1 MTVSVAA
8 SLVGIPYDKE
18 WNNCATLVCRYY
30 RDVGYGS
37 LPDGDLAEYTPQ
49 ALLWIKNNFK
59 RTDKIEADCLL
70 LVKNIDGTLHVA
82 VFDGEKVLHN
92 TSEYGSSIRQP
103 LHTFL
108 ADKKNRNMRIYKWR
122 H

>member
-1 MTVSVAA
+1 MSTAIAA

-30 RDVGYGS
+30 RDIGYGN

-59 RTDKIEADCLL
+59 RTNKIEQDCLL
-70 LVKNIDGTLHVA
+70 LIKNIDGTLHVA
-82 VFDGEKVLHN
+82 IFDGDKVLHN
-92 TSEYGSSIRQP
+92 TSETGSSFRQP